1 MSRRLQSGVML
12 IEAMVGI
19 LIFSIGVLAL
29 VGLQAVAIKAS
40 AEAKYRADASYL
52 ANAIVGRMWN
62 EPAANLVN
70 YRHYPDSTAGELC
83 QPTGDASEN
92 ANVTAWLGRV
102 AALLPG
108 ADATLQQIAV
118 DTTTNQVSVAVCW
131 VSPQDS
137 LPHRHMIIAYINK

>member
-1 MSRRLQSGVML
+1 MSRRTQSGVML

-62 EPAANLVN
+62 EKPANLVN
-70 YRHYPDSTAGELC
+70 YRHRPTSTAGQLC
-83 QPTGDASEN
+83 QPTGTDSSDD
-92 ANVTAWLGRV
+92 NVTAWLAKV

-118 DTTTNQVSVAVCW
+118 DTATNQVSVSVCW

>member
-1 MSRRLQSGVML
+1 MSKRIQSGVML

-62 EPAANLVN
+62 ETAANLVN
-70 YRHYPDSTAGELC
+70 YRHRPTSTVGQLC
-83 QPTGDASEN
+83 QPTGTDSTN
-92 ANVTAWLGRV
+92 ANVTAWLTKV

-118 DTTTNQVSVAVCW
+118 DTATNQVTVAVCW
-131 VSPQDS
+131 NSPQDS
-137 LPHRHMIIAYINK
+137 LPHRHIIIAYINK